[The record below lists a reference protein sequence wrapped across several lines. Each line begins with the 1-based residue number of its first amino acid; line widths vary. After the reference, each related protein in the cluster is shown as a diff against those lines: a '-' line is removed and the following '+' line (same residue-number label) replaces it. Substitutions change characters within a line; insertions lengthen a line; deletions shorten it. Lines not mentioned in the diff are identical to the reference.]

1 MKSCEEIARA
11 VLEKRDECLAVR
23 RKRIKTAQRV
33 AGSLCCITAVLLL
46 GIGVWKS
53 GFFSLDPGVII
64 DESDTQATQN
74 TTEPPTQEPT
84 FDDNPLPHGGD
95 RGGYTYAFVHKLH
108 GVSGELMDL
117 VKETRG
123 IDTHDWFMA
132 KDAENKSLKYR
143 GDEPGRTPLLI
154 NFIRDFEITREEFEQ
169 YNNEMIEFYISID
182 QKGMIPETTFT
193 QEEIDAIYSGDRTE
207 WVRVM
212 ANEYAIVKNGEAYAA
227 DWYLFASAEEL
238 AEYSITVEEVD
249 KAVEKL
255 AGLGVFGEDVEYYFK
270 KRGYTKAQIDELI
283 SSQRKPSTEPVNQGA
298 VYYFEYDEEE
308 LERYNVNYTEGFER
322 IPLDYSG
329 EQYREELWDDK
340 KAAEYFGKDF
350 AALENKSYMI
360 DGVGKWP
367 NQKHPVI
374 YDLNGNIVYDNI
386 YFSYIC
392 YFEGGSKEVSIC
404 AAKTMLPH
412 TEEYILKEEKKT
424 FEVADGTQV
433 TFYITSSYYV
443 ADFELDGINVR
454 VQCNGYPLD
463 SFEEFY
469 ELVSGMV
476 EDLRT

>member
-1 MKSCEEIARA
+1 MKSCEEITKA
-11 VLEKRDECLAVR
+11 VLDRRDECLAVR

-33 AGSLCCITAVLLL
+33 AGSLCCITAVLIL

-74 TTEPPTQEPT
+74 TTELPTQEPT

-169 YNNEMIEFYISID
+169 YNNEMIEFHLAHGWRYEIY
-182 QKGMIPETTFT
+182 ETAFT

-227 DWYLFASAEEL
+227 DWYVFASAEEL
-238 AEYSITVEEVD
+238 AEHSITVEEVD

-255 AGLGVFGEDVEYYFK
+255 ATLGTMGDYVEYYFK

-329 EQYREELWDDK
+329 VQYREELWDDK

-360 DGVGKWP
+360 EDVKKCP
-367 NQKHPVI
+367 NSKHLVV

-386 YFSYIC
+386 GFNYIYYFD
-392 YFEGGSKEVSIC
+392 GGSKEVRIC
-404 AAKTMLPH
+404 ASKTMLPH
-412 TEEYILKEEKKT
+412 HEKYILKEEKKT

-454 VQCNGYPLD
+454 VICTGYGLN

-469 ELVSGMV
+469 KLVSGMI
-476 EDLRT
+476 EDL

>member
-23 RKRIKTAQRV
+23 RKRKKTAQRV
-33 AGSLCCITAVLLL
+33 AGSLCCITAVLIL

-53 GFFSLDPGVII
+53 GFFSLDPGVIV
-64 DESDTQATQN
+64 DESDAYTDEQN
-74 TTEPPTQEPT
+74 TEPPTEELT

-154 NFIRDFEITREEFEQ
+154 NFICDFEITREEFEQ
-169 YNNEMIEFYISID
+169 YNNEMIEFYLAHGWEYEIY
-182 QKGMIPETTFT
+182 ETAFT

-255 AGLGVFGEDVEYYFK
+255 AGLGVFGEDVEYYFR

-283 SSQRKPSTEPVNQGA
+283 SSQRKLSTEPVNQGA

-360 DGVGKWP
+360 EDVKMWP
-367 NQKHPVI
+367 NSKHLVV

-386 YFSYIC
+386 GFNYIYYFD
-392 YFEGGSKEVSIC
+392 GGSKEVRIS
-404 AAKTMLPH
+404 ASKTMLPYH
-412 TEEYILKEEKKT
+412 EKYILKEEKKT

-454 VQCNGYPLD
+454 VICTGYGLN

-469 ELVSGMV
+469 KLVSGMI
-476 EDLRT
+476 EDL